1 MPGTSEVC
9 HAPQRNNPK
18 PIGLSELIYQV
29 KRELLSA
36 GSREDDPVPL
46 FAVDEIEVEVAVSI
60 SREGQAGIN
69 IQVLNVVAAH
79 PAKDAQTVRVKLKP
93 LLSREELLA
102 VLQKRNPGLFVV
114 VADESQALLKGAGT
128 VGAAAELAVI

>member
-1 MPGTSEVC
+1 MP
-9 HAPQRNNPK
+9 PRNDPK

-29 KRELLSA
+29 KRELLSS

-46 FAVDEIEVEVAVSI
+46 FAVDEIELEVAVTV

-69 IQVLNVVAAH
+69 IQVLNVGGSASRE
-79 PAKDAQTVRVKLKP
+79 DAQTVRVKLKP

-102 VLQKRNPGLFVV
+102 VLLKRNPGLFAAVT
-114 VADESQALLKGAGT
+114 DESQALMKGGQPS
-128 VGAAAELAVI
+128 GQPPSWP